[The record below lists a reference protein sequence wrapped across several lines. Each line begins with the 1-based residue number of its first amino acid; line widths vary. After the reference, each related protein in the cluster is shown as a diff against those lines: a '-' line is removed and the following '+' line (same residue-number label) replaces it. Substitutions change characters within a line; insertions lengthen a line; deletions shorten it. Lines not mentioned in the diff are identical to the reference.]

1 MSDFLGLVLIAI
13 IGGAVV
19 TLQAQM
25 IGLMD
30 QQIGTLESVFI
41 TYVSGGLLIFFLLAT
56 MRGGNLNAWNKAPWY
71 ALMAGAMGLVIIG
84 TLSYTVPRLGL
95 VPTFTIFV
103 ASQFIIGAL
112 LDHFG
117 LLGAAMRPIDLPRLV
132 GVGVLLVG
140 VWLILR

>member
-1 MSDFLGLVLIAI
+1 MSNFLGLVVIAI
-13 IGGAVV
+13 IGGVMV

-25 IGLMD
+25 IGVID
-30 QQIGTLESVFI
+30 QQMGTLESVFI
-41 TYVSGGLLIFFLLAT
+41 TYVSGGLLIFLLLTA
-56 MRGGNLNAWNKAPWY
+56 MRGGNLSAWRHVPWFT
-71 ALMAGAMGLVIIG
+71 LTAGAMGLVIIG

-103 ASQFIIGAL
+103 ASQFIIGAV

-117 LLGAAMRPIDLPRLV
+117 LLGAAVRPIDIPRLV
-132 GVGVLLVG
+132 GVIVLLVG

>member
-1 MSDFLGLVLIAI
+1 MSNFLGLVVIAI

-41 TYVSGGLLIFFLLAT
+41 TYVSGGVLILLLLT
-56 MRGGNLNAWNKAPWY
+56 TLRGGNLGAWNKAPWY
-71 ALMAGAMGLVIIG
+71 ALTAGAMGLVIIG

-117 LLGAAMRPIDLPRLV
+117 LLGATIRPIDLPRLV

>member
-1 MSDFLGLVLIAI
+1 MSNFLGLVVIAI
-13 IGGAVV
+13 IGGVMV

-25 IGLMD
+25 IGVID
-30 QQIGTLESVFI
+30 QQMGTLESVFI
-41 TYVSGGLLIFFLLAT
+41 TYVSGGLLIFLLLTA
-56 MRGGNLNAWNKAPWY
+56 MRGGNLSAWRHVPWFT
-71 ALMAGAMGLVIIG
+71 LTAGAMGLVIIG

-103 ASQFIIGAL
+103 ASQFIIGAV

-117 LLGAAMRPIDLPRLV
+117 LLGAAVRPIDISRLV
-132 GVGVLLVG
+132 GVIVLLVG